1 MQVRVYGL
9 RRGRPVPVTSVVDS
23 LIQDGSFE
31 RLDRH
36 DNREQQVILA
46 IESSDSLALAEYE
59 AAMFLEAQKPRNE
72 LRWTPPD
79 GFGATGVFDVLWADL
94 EFLDTDMWDLEEV
107 QLGRRNYLLTFR
119 CLPFARSVDPFTV
132 TGVTSTGTTTTTIN
146 DATSAT
152 GWSAV
157 GGTFGQSGS
166 EVAVEVEAG
175 TFVDTGSLIY
185 APASPVDMTSRPYLR
200 VTWRP
205 DGLYANDPG
214 PTVFADGVSLARLAT
229 EWLPSGKAVSTFA
242 CPDASVDVFRIK
254 SPRMA
259 AIVGTSTTGSF
270 KVDKLEKSDVAPTTT
285 TLRQKVTAVNVP
297 GSARTPV
304 SLSLSHETDALGD
317 VLIYTSPAL
326 AAGYVPA
333 LSPFATSSGSTEAG
347 NVSGRKWTNLVTF
360 DVPAAMLP
368 RGSFQLVVRSL
379 SGSAIGR
386 TVFTSTAN
394 TRLNGVTQAPTLTEV
409 VSVPRTSNTAYRY
422 VNLGSFELPPASVP
436 ETSSA
441 LVRVTIDTDSS
452 ETIDEAWLFYLPDDE
467 SAHVSQIQ
475 CGTGT
480 PSAGGPAS
488 RVWLDSPSVEREYPA
503 AYIGTAEDRADAVS
517 PSGVPSNWDEHRMV
531 AGENLVFAVTPGALD
546 ALVSVTGYAAWHTH
560 PADPA
565 A

>member
-1 MQVRVYGL
+1 M
-9 RRGRPVPVTSVVDS
+9 
-23 LIQDGSFE
+23 
-31 RLDRH
+31 
-36 DNREQQVILA
+36 
-46 IESSDSLALAEYE
+46 
-59 AAMFLEAQKPRNE
+59 
-72 LRWTPPD
+72 
-79 GFGATGVFDVLWADL
+79 
-94 EFLDTDMWDLEEV
+94 
-107 QLGRRNYLLTFR
+107 
-119 CLPFARSVDPFTV
+119 
-132 TGVTSTGTTTTTIN
+132 
-146 DATSAT
+146 
-152 GWSAV
+152 
-157 GGTFGQSGS
+157 
-166 EVAVEVEAG
+166 
-175 TFVDTGSLIY
+175 
-185 APASPVDMTSRPYLR
+185 
-200 VTWRP
+200 
-205 DGLYANDPG
+205 
-214 PTVFADGVSLARLAT
+214 
-229 EWLPSGKAVSTFA
+229 
-242 CPDASVDVFRIK
+242 
-254 SPRMA
+254 
-259 AIVGTSTTGSF
+259 
-270 KVDKLEKSDVAPTTT
+270 
-285 TLRQKVTAVNVP
+285 
-297 GSARTPV
+297 